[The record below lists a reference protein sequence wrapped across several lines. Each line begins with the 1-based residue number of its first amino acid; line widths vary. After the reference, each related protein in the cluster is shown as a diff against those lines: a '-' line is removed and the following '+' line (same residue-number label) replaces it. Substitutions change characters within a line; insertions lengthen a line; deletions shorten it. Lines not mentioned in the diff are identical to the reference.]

1 MGPVSLGVIDQ
12 FDIRTFSCNG
22 TAGRGYA
29 ALFVV
34 FFKFKIQDDLMLMA
48 AILVCG

>member
-29 ALFVV
+29 ALFVA
-34 FFKFKIQDDLMLMA
+34 FFLKIQDDLMLMA